1 MGEDWYLF
9 GYGYLY
15 PTVQKGL
22 FFFPFASFTSK
33 RLIISLSLFRTLL
46 LQISDM
52 ETTSGLR

>member
-22 FFFPFASFTSK
+22 FFFPFCKLHQQETDNITLSF
-33 RLIISLSLFRTLL
+33 
-46 LQISDM
+46 SD
-52 ETTSGLR
+52 LVAPDL